1 MAATAHFS
9 AVVESAGNP
18 ELYLPL
24 ADPKRD
30 RNFMRAVREQRVLSV
45 KQEPTG
51 TKKDFGTVGF
61 VAEKYLTY
69 LIFPKPLTAF
79 AGKRIVG
86 IKYEAVR
93 EADLSTARAVAAP
106 KRSTKPASP
115 KPKPK
120 PRPKRFT
127 AKVRVTSTNEI
138 KVSVKAFDQA
148 EARSKAEQEIQKKV
162 RSKAGVATELLTLT
176 EDE

>member
-1 MAATAHFS
+1 MAETARFS
-9 AVVESAGNP
+9 AVVESAGKP

-24 ADPKRD
+24 ADPKLD
-30 RNFMRAVREQRVLSV
+30 RNFMRAVREKRVMSI

-79 AGKRIVG
+79 AGKRIIG
-86 IKYEAVR
+86 IKYDAVR
-93 EADLSTARAVAAP
+93 DAGVSTARPVAAVP
-106 KRSTKPASP
+106 KRSAKPVAP

-120 PRPKRFT
+120 QPARNALGNRIPK
-127 AKVRVTSTNEI
+127 
-138 KVSVKAFDQA
+138 D
-148 EARSKAEQEIQKKV
+148 
-162 RSKAGVATELLTLT
+162 AGK
-176 EDE
+176 